1 MQRVLKQCY
10 VFRKQYYSSSELKK
24 IVKLKYSRLT
34 SWRMKM
40 PEPIQKTAD
49 NGSLR
54 RRNQFRYNGPTK

>member
-34 SWRMKM
+34 S
-40 PEPIQKTAD
+40 
-49 NGSLR
+49 
-54 RRNQFRYNGPTK
+54 